1 MQSDSEAI
9 ARSAEDPTSFG
20 VLFERH
26 SRTVYGY
33 LARRA
38 GPDVAD
44 EVLSEVF
51 LVAFQ
56 RRESFDGR
64 STTARPW
71 LLGIATVLL
80 RAYAKKEARHLRVAA
95 RAAEAEA
102 HDGGLERAIDRQDAS
117 RRMQRMLEHLRHLP
131 LIDRDVL
138 LLYVWGELTYDEVAK
153 SLDIPVGTVRSRL
166 NRVRREL
173 RRMEST
179 TDEKESSDGRADTAA
194 RL

>member
-1 MQSDSEAI
+1 MRTDSEAI
-9 ARSAEDPTSFG
+9 ARSVEDPTAFG
-20 VLFERH
+20 LLFERH
-26 SRTVYGY
+26 ARSVHRY

-51 LVAFQ
+51 LVSFQ

-64 STTARPW
+64 SPSALPW

-80 RAYAKKEARHLRVAA
+80 RAHAKKEGRHLRAAA
-95 RAAEAEA
+95 RAAEVEA
-102 HDGGLERAIDRQDAS
+102 HDGGLERALDLQDAS
-117 RRMQRMLEHLRHLP
+117 SRMRQTLDHLRHLP
-131 LIDRDVL
+131 SIDRDVL

-153 SLDIPVGTVRSRL
+153 SLEIPVGTVRSRL

-173 RRMEST
+173 RRLESAP
-179 TDEKESSDGRADTAA
+179 EGKESSHGRADTAA
-194 RL
+194 QL

>member
-1 MQSDSEAI
+1 MQTDSEAI
-9 ARSAEDPTSFG
+9 ARSTEDPRSFG

-26 SRTVYGY
+26 ARAVYGY

-56 RRESFDGR
+56 RRDAFDGR
-64 STTARPW
+64 STSARPW
-71 LLGIATVLL
+71 LLGIGTVLL
-80 RAYAKKEARHLRVAA
+80 RAHAKKEAKHLRVTA

-102 HDGGLERAIDRQDAS
+102 HDGGLERALDKQDAS
-117 RRMQRMLEHLRHLP
+117 RRMRRMLDHLQQLP
-131 LIDRDVL
+131 PIDRDVL
-138 LLYVWGELTYDEVAK
+138 LLYAWGELSYDEVAK
-153 SLDIPVGTVRSRL
+153 SLGIPVGTVRSRL

-173 RRMEST
+173 RRMEFT
-179 TDEKESSDGRADTAA
+179 TDGKERSYGRADTAA
-194 RL
+194 RV